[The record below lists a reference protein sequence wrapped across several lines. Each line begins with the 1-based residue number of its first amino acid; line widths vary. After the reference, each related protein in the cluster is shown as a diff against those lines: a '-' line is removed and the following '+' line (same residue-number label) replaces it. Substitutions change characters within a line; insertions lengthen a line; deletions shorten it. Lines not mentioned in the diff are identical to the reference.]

1 MKLVSEYENKRSDT
15 NFIGLTYQRDMDD
28 MMAASFSDI
37 TTQAQ
42 RVYYNLYISDYT
54 DDNIY
59 YMRYVIPLQN
69 D

>member
-42 RVYYNLYISDYT
+42 RVYYNLYIGDYT

>member
-1 MKLVSEYENKRSDT
+1 MN
-15 NFIGLTYQRDMDD
+15 D

-37 TTQAQ
+37 TTQEQ
-42 RVYYNLYISDYT
+42 RVCYNLYIGDYT
-54 DDNIY
+54 DNNIY